1 MIVNLTKKIDFCNRK
16 IEVIVSENRTHK
28 LGVIWNS
35 SCCSKGRPYK
45 IVQLWQCLV
54 IKLSFIFQF

>member
-28 LGVIWNS
+28 LGVIWNQ
-35 SCCSKGRPYK
+35 REVPT
-45 IVQLWQCLV
+45 
-54 IKLSFIFQF
+54 KLYNCGNVLS